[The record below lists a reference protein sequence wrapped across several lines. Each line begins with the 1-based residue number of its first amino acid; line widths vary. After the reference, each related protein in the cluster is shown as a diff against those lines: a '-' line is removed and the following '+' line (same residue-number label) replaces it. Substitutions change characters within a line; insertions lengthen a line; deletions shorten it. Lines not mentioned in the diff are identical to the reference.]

1 MGQLTPS
8 YKDRNAAREQ
18 ALDEA
23 TMNLVAYYMGLGDDL
38 ATAQDK
44 VGQISDEVAPW
55 IYSYVKGRTSK
66 LIAELNAIDEV
77 TYPFFDSAAKAKI
90 VGDLTITT

>member
-8 YKDRNAAREQ
+8 YEMRNAAREKT
-18 ALDEA
+18 LDDA
-23 TMNLVAYYMGLGDDL
+23 TMGLVGYYMNLGDDQ
-38 ATAQDK
+38 ATAEDK

-55 IYSYVKGRTSK
+55 MYSYVKGRTSK

-77 TYPFFDSAAKAKI
+77 TYPFYDAAAKAFMANL
-90 VGDLTITT
+90 LTV

>member
-1 MGQLTPS
+1 MSLTPT
-8 YKDRNAAREQ
+8 YEERNEAREKT
-18 ALDEA
+18 LDEA

-44 VGQISDEVAPW
+44 VGQISDIVAPW
-55 IYSYVKGRTSK
+55 MFSYVKGRTAK

-77 TYPFFDSAAKAKI
+77 TYPFFDAAAKAKI
-90 VGDLTITT
+90 TGDLTV

>member
-1 MGQLTPS
+1 MGNLTPS
-8 YKDRNAAREQ
+8 YKMRNEQREQ
-18 ALDEA
+18 TLDDA
-23 TMNLVAYYMGLGDDL
+23 TMNLVAYFMGLGDDQ
-38 ATAQDK
+38 ATAEDK

-55 IYSYVKGRTSK
+55 MYSYVKGRTSK

-90 VGDLTITT
+90 VGDLTIS